1 MTATPHVRLTV
12 NDLQQQYRMGMLT
25 VKGYLYNW
33 LLASRK
39 RGWKLRT
46 TVREFCREL
55 GVSKSAFYKAIAE
68 LRAEPQSDFR
78 FEVRGE
84 IVLWIDDG
92 STAEDTASTVM
103 DTASTFVDTA
113 STVMENKTPEP
124 SHSKDS
130 SESSTT
136 YSFHT
141 TLSQVEEES
150 LNANEQPAASN
161 GSVRDPDP
169 ARPINVAQIL
179 AMTKQKLMEQI
190 ARQRAEREQRWL
202 EKGRRGIAFRP
213 AGANRMDNL
222 VPSDCCL
229 PWGPPA
235 GAHYQPT

>member
-190 ARQRAEREQRWL
+190 AKQRQERELRLQ
-202 EKGRRGIAFRP
+202 RRGIFRP
-213 AGANRMDNL
+213 AGANRTDNSPLGLPTGASWTLWQSGL
-222 VPSDCCL
+222 V
-229 PWGPPA
+229 
-235 GAHYQPT
+235 

>member
-1 MTATPHVRLTV
+1 
-12 NDLQQQYRMGMLT
+12 MGMLT

-202 EKGRRGIAFRP
+202 EKGRRGIVFRP
-213 AGANRMDNL
+213 AGENRTDNVVL
-222 VPSDCCL
+222 SDCCSPL
-229 PWGPPA
+229 GLPA
-235 GAHYQPT
+235 GVHYQPT

>member
-1 MTATPHVRLTV
+1 MTVTPHVRLTV

-92 STAEDTASTVM
+92 STAEDTASTVG
-103 DTASTFVDTA
+103 DTVSTIVDTA
-113 STVMENKTPEP
+113 STVMESETPEA
-124 SHSKDS
+124 SHSKAS
-130 SESSTT
+130 SGSSDL
-136 YSFHT
+136 SQ
-141 TLSQVEEES
+141 TLSQIEEES
-150 LNANEQPAASN
+150 LDANKQPTGN
-161 GSVRDPDP
+161 GSVRDPE
-169 ARPINVAQIL
+169 ARPPINVVQIL
-179 AMTKQKLMEQI
+179 VETKRRLMEQI
-190 ARQRAEREQRWL
+190 AKQRQERELRLQ
-202 EKGRRGIAFRP
+202 RRGIVFRP
-213 AGANRMDNL
+213 AGGANTTDNFVL
-222 VPSDCCL
+222 SGCCSPL
-229 PWGPPA
+229 GLPA